1 MKAAITRQ
9 EIKKMER
16 TAERGRWVGLIKLGD
31 IPAFAR
37 GYGALVYFLMFQG
50 G

>member
-16 TAERGRWVGLIKLGD
+16 TAERGKWVGLIKLGD

-37 GYGALVYFLMFQG
+37 WHTFSCFREDDNNE
-50 G
+50 